1 MINYII
7 SFLICKILLHL
18 KLIIKFIIFF
28 NQMKTKYTY
37 YNTSMLVLHEYNLQ
51 KKSLFDLYILRN
63 KIILNNNYIVKKLNL
78 KVVDIIDNVIK
89 HFDRGR
95 DLIDIVNE
103 NIVLCTTIENNTHY
117 NIDDNFDLLKLYK
130 NINRLEK
137 IFDFEKDSL
146 LTYTQIENRLQF
158 QCKKFIHNIKN
169 KLLLC
174 KWNIQ

>member
-1 MINYII
+1 
-7 SFLICKILLHL
+7 
-18 KLIIKFIIFF
+18 
-28 NQMKTKYTY
+28 MKAKYTY
-37 YNTSMLVLHEYNLQ
+37 YNTSMLVLHEYNLRQ
-51 KKSLFDLYILRN
+51 KSLFELYVLKN
-63 KIILNNNYIVKKLNL
+63 KIILNKNFIVEKFNL
-78 KVVDIIDNVIK
+78 KAVDIIDNVIK

-103 NIVLCTTIENNTHY
+103 NIVLCITIENNTHY

-146 LTYTQIENRLQF
+146 LTYTQIENRLQL
-158 QCKKFIHNIKN
+158 QCKKIIHNIKN

-174 KWNIQ
+174 KW

>member
-1 MINYII
+1 
-7 SFLICKILLHL
+7 
-18 KLIIKFIIFF
+18 
-28 NQMKTKYTY
+28 MKTKYTY

-103 NIVLCTTIENNTHY
+103 NIVLCITIENNTHY

-146 LTYTQIENRLQF
+146 LTYTQIENRLQL